1 MHEMQV
7 DVLSR
12 HGRCELLLIMI
23 IAIFKPD
30 NQ

>member
-12 HGRCELLLIMI
+12 HGRYELLPIMI

>member
-1 MHEMQV
+1 MHEIQV
-7 DVLSR
+7 DVLPC